1 LAISAACASLPFAQD
16 LELSLS
22 RRNVAGIG
30 GVCAPVADSLTS
42 ISAYTPERLTYT
54 FTSIDNIML
63 TNFNYIMRKATI
75 FNLPLQAHWLN
86 VSLVPPA
93 VIPDRLQRIG
103 DAVG

>member
-1 LAISAACASLPFAQD
+1 MD
-16 LELSLS
+16 LELSIS

-42 ISAYTPERLTYT
+42 ISAYTPERLTYA

-63 TNFNYIMRKATI
+63 TKLLYYVQRYDFQPAVTS
-75 FNLPLQAHWLN
+75 PLAEC
-86 VSLVPPA
+86 VSSPPA

>member
-1 LAISAACASLPFAQD
+1 M
-16 LELSLS
+16 
-22 RRNVAGIG
+22 RN
-30 GVCAPVADSLTS
+30 
-42 ISAYTPERLTYT
+42 
-54 FTSIDNIML
+54 
-63 TNFNYIMRKATI
+63 ATI